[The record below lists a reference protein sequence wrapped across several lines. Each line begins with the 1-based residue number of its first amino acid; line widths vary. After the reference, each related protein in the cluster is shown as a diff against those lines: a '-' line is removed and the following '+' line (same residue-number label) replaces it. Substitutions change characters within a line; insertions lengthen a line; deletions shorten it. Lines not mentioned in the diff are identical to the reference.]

1 MNAMTSLANTAP
13 PQAARLAALCAAL
26 VLAGCASLGGAA
38 SKDAGRRPDPS
49 VIPSALPSPAAGATA
64 SAALASDWPTLVQSP
79 QAREL
84 VRLALAHNRD
94 LQVAALNVDKARAQL
109 RVGEADRWPTV
120 NAVLGGTRSPNNS
133 GGLSNSFTAGLS
145 LTAYEADL
153 WGRVKSANAAT
164 AAQLGATLA
173 NRRAAELT
181 VVTAVVAAHLSLVAD
196 DELLALSQRT
206 LSTRLDTLK
215 LTTLRAKVGAVAD
228 PELRATQA
236 LVAQSR
242 AALAQQE
249 RQRQLDENALA
260 LLIGEAVPAAL
271 LPVRA
276 AATTNSTATS
286 SALLNQAWLSEL
298 QPAAKSDVLLQ
309 RPDVIA
315 AEQQLAAADAS
326 VSAAR
331 AALFPRIA
339 LSTSGGLASS
349 DLSTLLNAG
358 SLAWTLGAQATMA
371 IFDSGR
377 NQANIEVAKVSR
389 DIAVASYE
397 KALQTAFKEAADG
410 IAGLNTWTVQLGA
423 LRDQLSAERDRDR
436 LTRLRYDSGAASA
449 LDLLDSQRSLY
460 ATEQAVIQTRL
471 AELQN
476 RLALYKALG
485 GWPAEAGDGKTA
497 AR

>member
-1 MNAMTSLANTAP
+1 MTNAMTSLAQQAP
-13 PQAARLAALCAAL
+13 RLAALCAAL
-26 VLAGCASLGGAA
+26 MLAGCANLGGDAA
-38 SKDAGRRPDPS
+38 KDAARRPDAA
-49 VIPSALPSPAAGATA
+49 VIPSTLPAPVAGAPATA
-64 SAALASDWPTLVQSP
+64 AVASDWPTLVQSP

-109 RVGEADRWPTV
+109 RIGEADRWPTV
-120 NAVLGGTRSPNNS
+120 NAVLGGTRAPNSS
-133 GGLSNSFTAGLS
+133 GNQANSFTAGLS
-145 LTAYEADL
+145 ITAYEADL

-181 VVTAVVAAHLSLVAD
+181 VVSAVVAAHLTLVAD

-215 LTTLRAKVGAVAD
+215 LTTLRAQVGALAD

-260 LLIGEAVPAAL
+260 LLIGQPVPPAL
-271 LPVRA
+271 LPQRA
-276 AATTNSTATS
+276 ATSARTTNSAPA
-286 SALLNQAWLSEL
+286 SALLSQPWLGEL
-298 QPAAKSDVLLQ
+298 QPGTRSDVLLQ

-315 AEQQLAAADAS
+315 AEQQLQAADAS

-339 LSTSGGLASS
+339 LSTSAGLASGE
-349 DLSTLLNAG
+349 LSSLLNAG
-358 SLAWTLGAQATMA
+358 NLAWTLGAQATMA
-371 IFDSGR
+371 LFDSGR
-377 NQANIEVAKVSR
+377 NQANIAVAKVSR
-389 DIAVASYE
+389 DIAVATYE

-410 IAGLNTWTVQLGA
+410 IAGLNTWTVQLAA

-436 LTRLRYDSGAASA
+436 LTRLRFEAGAASA